1 MQSPPSISAFYPPN
15 RKGFTL
21 VEMLIAVAII
31 AILAIMIT
39 PAISNGI
46 ASAKA
51 AKCVNNLRQ
60 LGLMSNTYS
69 ADFDNQFP
77 WAWGSVSSWMES
89 MVAHVEFGGDL
100 AKARDAI
107 AREKVPSRCPVRTLS
122 NAEYDAINKKTYW
135 YSYGINYVNLG
146 GGGALV
152 PPISRLM
159 VKNPSKCVFLADGKP
174 ETGWGYLV
182 NPGWGDAQPSDR
194 HQGRSNVLWADG
206 HVTSEDQAWLVAPA
220 NRYLWQPNP

>member
-1 MQSPPSISAFYPPN
+1 
-15 RKGFTL
+15 
-21 VEMLIAVAII
+21 MLIAVAII
-31 AILAIMIT
+31 AILAVMIT
-39 PAISNGI
+39 PAIGNAI
-46 ASAKA
+46 ANAKA
-51 AKCVNNLRQ
+51 AKCVSNLRQ

-69 ADFDNQFP
+69 ADFNNQFP
-77 WAWGSVSSWMES
+77 WAWGAVSSWMES
-89 MVAHVEFGGDL
+89 MVAHVDYGGDL

-107 AREKVPSRCPVRTLS
+107 AKEKVPSRCPVRSLS
-122 NAEYDAINKKTYW
+122 DAEYNTINKKNYW

-146 GGGALV
+146 GGGTLQ
-152 PPISRLM
+152 PPISRFS

-182 NPGWGDAQPSDR
+182 NPGWPDAHPADR